1 MKTTHLISQ
10 QRTYNPISTK
20 NTAYNYTSQNQDRP
34 REAHTMSYD
43 LPQGGRRNSGAAGG
57 RRINSTRARINAT
70 RRRCQHKSLASFHVH
85 SKWSQTPLN
94 RTKRFHTL
102 WIFLTLE
109 FAGNW
114 YHLSMAKSANSSNN
128 WKSRS
133 MLRLGCKRP
142 AGTRKFGGTSGT
154 RAICL
159 PPPNRTSDQNGDN
172 KSKPLNITDTH
183 HNNILYT
190 PTISP
195 TQTSDQDYLTRDNK
209 REHTTVIFTSDKSN
223 NRINQIHRRQH
234 GEKGREKDRTRK

>member
-1 MKTTHLISQ
+1 
-10 QRTYNPISTK
+10 
-20 NTAYNYTSQNQDRP
+20 
-34 REAHTMSYD
+34 MSYD

-159 PPPNRTSDQNGDN
+159 PHQTEQVTKLVTTRQATKYHRHTP
-172 KSKPLNITDTH
+172 
-183 HNNILYT
+183 NNILYT
-190 PTISP
+190 STISQ
-195 TQTSDQDYLTRDNK
+195 TQTSEQDYTTHDNK
-209 REHTTVIFTSDKSN
+209 REHTTAIFTNDKSKQN
-223 NRINQIHRRQH
+223 NQPKPPKTTWR
-234 GEKGREKDRTRK
+234 